1 MAGHFDLA
9 IALAG
14 QAGDRGFG
22 FYGVVATQVT
32 VGGEQDFDPL
42 VT

>member
-9 IALAG
+9 MALAG
-14 QAGDRGFG
+14 QAGDRCFE

-32 VGGEQDFDPL
+32 VGGEQNFDPR